1 MTNSKDMTTRIGQ
14 DTDRVIDKLRPL
26 EPMASLSPPRLAELA
41 SLSYIE
47 KLGVGVCLFRV
58 GDVDNQSIYLL
69 QGDVQLTTAEG
80 EERVI
85 TSGSDVARFSLDDKQ
100 PRQRTAVTLSQVEV
114 LRVDNSVLDYMVTW
128 DQLTVLD
135 TSAAAADGQ
144 GAHRPDD
151 AASLPPA
158 RADVPP
164 APSPGRETAG
174 GAAPVQ
180 DPASAAVPEP
190 ALSTAPMVRV
200 EPQRHLPDTSPGSGV
215 LVAGETVQVP
225 ASSSPPRRD
234 WAARM
239 RHIMALKNLPPANV
253 KALLAHMEKI
263 RLRAGEVVVRQGEPG
278 DYYYVLTEGKARVT
292 HTVELAVLNA
302 GATFGEEALISDALR
317 NATVTMITDGTLM
330 RLSKVDF
337 NALMREPLIHR
348 LSPDEARA
356 RIKQG
361 AAWLD
366 VRHANEYAHQHLSG
380 AHNLPL
386 HELRAH
392 IGELDK
398 TRHYICYCQTG
409 RRSSAAAFLLSQR
422 GFRASVLRGGLQV
435 LPLKPRAD

>member
-1 MTNSKDMTTRIGQ
+1 MTTKIGQ

-80 EERVI
+80 DERVI

-100 PRQRTAVTLSQVEV
+100 PRQRTVVTLSQVEV

-135 TSAAAADGQ
+135 TPAATADGQ
-144 GAHRPDD
+144 EALRPDD
-151 AASLPPA
+151 AAPLPPA
-158 RADVPP
+158 RAHP
-164 APSPGRETAG
+164 ASSPGRETAG
-174 GAAPVQ
+174 GAAP
-180 DPASAAVPEP
+180 DPASAIVPEV
-190 ALSTAPMVRV
+190 LSTATPSTLPTTPVVRG
-200 EPQRHLPDTSPGSGV
+200 EPQRHLLDTESGSGV
-215 LVAGETVQVP
+215 AVAGET
-225 ASSSPPRRD
+225 AHASTSSSPPRRD

-263 RLRAGEVVVRQGEPG
+263 RLRAGEVVVRQGEAG

-337 NALMREPLIHR
+337 NALMREPLIHW
-348 LSPDEARA
+348 LSPDEART

-366 VRHANEYAHQHLSG
+366 VRHANEHTHQHLSG

-435 LPLKPRAD
+435 LPLNPRVD